1 MPLTVKNTL
10 SDEKESILEG
20 TDKRG
25 SVHGGQVDQ
34 SPIYLQLF
42 RV

>member
-10 SDEKESILEG
+10 KESILEG

-34 SPIYLQLF
+34 NPIYLQLF